1 VQSGFSANFPHM
13 INEQSKHIAYLVK
26 HATERQVRTMEP
38 SAEAEAAWVQTIID
52 LSIMRESF
60 LKECTPGYYNS
71 EGQVERMSKK
81 NGSYGAGPVAFTK
94 VLEDWRAEGSLKGL
108 ELNK

>member
-1 VQSGFSANFPHM
+1 M

-52 LSIMRESF
+52 LSIMRENF

-71 EGQVERMSKK
+71 EGQVERMNKK

-94 VLEDWRAEGSLKGL
+94 VLEAWREEGSLKGL
-108 ELNK
+108 ELKP